1 MDLSA
6 SASSIPPKDLPP
18 IAALFVIYFDIKAG
32 QTIIWKKFAQGVSLS
47 GVEFKSLPS
56 GLHNLVED
64 LVYFVQAPYA
74 GISAFINTPAAE
86 AERNACMLSVGVLV
100 PLSYGRLG
108 RSWRHA
114 ENLKELAKK
123 FAANTEDHAPL
134 EEYYEL
140 NRIHESTEAPESPA
154 ESPSS
159 LRYRPSSRYKPPFDS
174 LNRHSRT
181 RSISDTTALAAPGQA
196 LSPYHPALSLP
207 EFVDTFG
214 PLVFPLYR
222 AALTRQR
229 ILLITGAPVELA
241 CNFVYDISILSN
253 IPLSVADLLSSEPS
267 RLRPL
272 FSIGVHDIPLLEEE
286 AKRIHPTS
294 QPPHDR
300 DHLGG
305 EQGSWVAC
313 TTDGILYLKNELYDV
328 VVSMPPA
335 HSKNAKKK
343 VWPTIECPAGTPI
356 KATQRDLARYRALKR
371 SLARYKNTPPSIDLS
386 SPTQEED
393 RDSREEEVCEKPTW
407 REIAYSSFMWW
418 ASAGEKRRETETAA
432 SDELF
437 FEDSKR
443 PRSEVLDDA
452 VTNDEEVHPLLPT
465 SPRRNN
471 SSPLPRSHHR
481 RRSSAFSVGG
491 AGGGAG
497 SDLGNMEMDIVAY
510 FHRLT
515 GRLMAYLAKIV
526 DDGEDDGGAGGDGE
540 AGDGDE
546 VFISL
551 EDLDKLGLDRHSEL
565 DVTFVKNICLRYFG
579 REAAVEGVAW
589 ECCGIRYC

>member
-6 SASSIPPKDLPP
+6 SASSTPARDLPP
-18 IAALFVIYFDIKAG
+18 ISALFVIYFDIKAG
-32 QTIIWKKFAQGVSLS
+32 YTIVWKKCAQGVSLD

-56 GLHNLVED
+56 GLHNLEED

-74 GISAFINTPAAE
+74 GVSAFINTPAAE

-108 RSWRHA
+108 RSWKHA
-114 ENLKELAKK
+114 ENLKGLAKK

-134 EEYYEL
+134 EEYYES
-140 NRIHESTEAPESPA
+140 NRIHESTEVPESLA

-174 LNRHSRT
+174 LNRHTRT
-181 RSISDTTALAAPGQA
+181 RSISDTTALVAPGQA
-196 LSPYHPALSLP
+196 LSPFHPALSLP
-207 EFVDTFG
+207 GFVDTFG
-214 PLVFPLYR
+214 PLIFPLYR

-272 FSIGVHDIPLLEEE
+272 FSVGVHDIPFLEEE
-286 AKRIHPTS
+286 AKRVHPTS
-294 QPPHDR
+294 QQPHDR

-313 TTDGILYLKNELYDV
+313 TTDGVLYLKSELYDV

-335 HSKNAKKK
+335 HSKNAKQK

-371 SLARYKNTPPSIDLS
+371 SLARYKNTSPSTDLS
-386 SPTQEED
+386 TQDEED

-418 ASAGEKRRETETAA
+418 ASAGEKRRENETAM

-437 FEDSKR
+437 FEDGKW
-443 PRSEVLDDA
+443 PRSEVLDDTVA
-452 VTNDEEVHPLLPT
+452 NDEEVHPLLPT
-465 SPRRNN
+465 SPRRSN
-471 SSPLPRSHHR
+471 SSSLPRLHHR
-481 RRSSAFSVGG
+481 RRSSAFSVGV
-491 AGGGAG
+491 AGG
-497 SDLGNMEMDIVAY
+497 DLGNMEMDIVAY

-515 GRLMAYLAKIV
+515 GRLMAYLAEIV
-526 DDGEDDGGAGGDGE
+526 DDGEDDGSVGGDGE
-540 AGDGDE
+540 DDGE
-546 VFISL
+546 GVFISL
-551 EDLDKLGLDRHSEL
+551 EDLDKLGLDRYSEL
-565 DVTFVKNICLRYFG
+565 DVAFVKNICLRYFG
-579 REAAVEGVAW
+579 REAVVEGIAW
-589 ECCGIRYC
+589 ECCGIRCC